1 MEKRVAVIGA
11 GNGGT
16 AIAAYLASLGVE
28 VNLCDLFPQ
37 YLEGI
42 IAADGIDLTLDGQ
55 TTHQRLN
62 KVTGDVAEAISG
74 VHLIMVV
81 TPSFT
86 HRMIAER
93 CYSALTDGQVV
104 VLNPGRTGGALDFLN
119 TIRSKGC
126 HADITIAETQTLIYS
141 CRKTGPASVEIFGV
155 KKEVAL
161 GAFPANRTSQVLE
174 LLNPY
179 YPQFT
184 AAKNCMET
192 SLSNIGALFH
202 PTPVL
207 LNIGRI
213 ENDKNGYRYY
223 WDGITPSVA
232 VLIKAIDHER
242 MAVAEA
248 YGVEILSAE
257 EWLRQSYDTYGD
269 NLYELLQHNN
279 AYADIKAPTTIEAR
293 YVTEDVPMSLVP
305 ISELAHIA
313 GVPTPNID
321 AVIQLTSSIYQRDF
335 RAEGRCA
342 KNLGIE
348 GMSKAQVTH
357 FFETGER

>member
-141 CRKTGPASVEIFGV
+141 CRKTGPASS
-155 KKEVAL
+155 
-161 GAFPANRTSQVLE
+161 RS
-174 LLNPY
+174 
-179 YPQFT
+179 
-184 AAKNCMET
+184 
-192 SLSNIGALFH
+192 
-202 PTPVL
+202 
-207 LNIGRI
+207 
-213 ENDKNGYRYY
+213 
-223 WDGITPSVA
+223 
-232 VLIKAIDHER
+232 
-242 MAVAEA
+242 
-248 YGVEILSAE
+248 SA
-257 EWLRQSYDTYGD
+257 
-269 NLYELLQHNN
+269 
-279 AYADIKAPTTIEAR
+279 
-293 YVTEDVPMSLVP
+293 
-305 ISELAHIA
+305 
-313 GVPTPNID
+313 
-321 AVIQLTSSIYQRDF
+321 
-335 RAEGRCA
+335 
-342 KNLGIE
+342 
-348 GMSKAQVTH
+348 
-357 FFETGER
+357 